1 MADPPPLV
9 VLTSHLPEAGA
20 GLAMLETAIALGY
33 LDDVICVY
41 RPADTVRLRK
51 L

>member
-1 MADPPPLV
+1 
-9 VLTSHLPEAGA
+9 
-20 GLAMLETAIALGY
+20 MLETAVALGY

-41 RPADTVRLRK
+41 RPADAVRLKK